1 MCERDAVTCYTGRIM
16 HCRAPGHRHSLPS
29 AITSGSIQRDV
40 RLHLQIVSGGG

>member
-16 HCRAPGHRHSLPS
+16 HCRAPGHRHSL
-29 AITSGSIQRDV
+29 TSGSIQRDV